1 MHPYAAASGATGG
14 GAADWEPPGA
24 LDSEK
29 DKPFIAQYTWL
40 ISLAARPQHD
50 APQ

>member
-14 GAADWEPPGA
+14 GAADWEAPGA
-24 LDSEK
+24 L

-40 ISLAARPQHD
+40 ISLATRPRHD
-50 APQ
+50 APQQCF